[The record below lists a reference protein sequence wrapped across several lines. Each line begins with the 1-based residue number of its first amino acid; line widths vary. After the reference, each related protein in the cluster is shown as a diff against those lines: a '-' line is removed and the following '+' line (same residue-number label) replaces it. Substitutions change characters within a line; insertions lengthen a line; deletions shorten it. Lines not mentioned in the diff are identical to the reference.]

1 MLAARVKTAVIALVI
16 LGVVL
21 FVVPAMLAKCAIALV
36 ILLGAWEWS
45 AFLETQ
51 NDSIRYVFVAMIA
64 ALMASMIFVIPEQ
77 EMLLLQVA
85 CAWWFVAFVW
95 ILFFPTPIPKAV
107 RWISGVLVL
116 LPVFIAMVSLYD
128 RSSYFLLLA
137 LLIVWA
143 ADIGGYFCGKM
154 LGRVKLAPS
163 ISPGKTWEGVV
174 GGLAVVSALAV
185 AWANFD
191 DRPIAVVLPFFL
203 ALGAV
208 SVVGDLTV
216 SMFKRTAGV
225 KDSGKLFPGHG
236 GVLDRIDSLA
246 AAAPMFALGLIWLGL
261 S

>member
-1 MLAARVKTAVIALVI
+1 MLMARVKTAVIALVI

-21 FVVPAMLAKCAIALV
+21 FVVPSMLAKALIALI

-45 AFLETQ
+45 GFLESK
-51 NDSIRYVFVAMIA
+51 NDATRYVFVAVIA
-64 ALMASMIFVIPEQ
+64 ALMAGVTFVVPEQ
-77 EMLLLQVA
+77 ENLFLLIA
-85 CAWWFVAFVW
+85 SAWWLAAFVW
-95 ILFFPTPIPKAV
+95 ILFFPTPIPTVV
-107 RWISGVLVL
+107 RWICGVLVL
-116 LPVFIAMVSLYD
+116 LPVFIAMESLYD
-128 RSSYFLLLA
+128 RSPNLLLLS

-163 ISPGKTWEGVV
+163 ISPGKTWEGVL
-174 GGLAVVSALAV
+174 GGLVVVSALAF
-185 AWANFD
+185 AWASFD
-191 DRPIAVVLPFFL
+191 DRPIGVVLPFFL

-216 SMFKRTAGV
+216 SMFKRTAGI

-246 AAAPMFALGLIWLGL
+246 AAAPMFALGLIWLDL
-261 S
+261 L